1 MHSKDAAMNPTDD
14 SVSSHSSEQHPNAP
28 SALWRRLK
36 RFQPIAMPLA
46 GIAIALLALFVL
58 QDMLRHTS
66 RHDTLAAIE
75 NTSLHAIGLALLF
88 TCLSYMAVALY
99 DVVAVDTIAPGRIP
113 HWLSATAGAAGYA
126 ISNALGFSLLTG
138 GALRYRI
145 YASEGISLVDI
156 GRIVG
161 TSWFAIWFAF
171 IIMIGAALLID
182 PADIP
187 WLSML
192 DPRVDLAAGVILL
205 GGIGWLIYWLSK
217 GDRSL
222 EIGKFTLKLPTSR
235 GALIQIAAGLADVT
249 AAAATLYVLMPEGV
263 VHSFAV
269 FALVYVIAVILGVAS
284 HAPGGLGAFE
294 ATMVA
299 GLGLGGNPGAIAALV
314 IYRLIYT
321 VLPLLTAVAGLVIWE
336 VVRRHRQLTK
346 QARLAARLIEPIIPG
361 LAASVTFLGGIVLL
375 VSGATPGLHYRLE
388 ILSNILPLF
397 FVSMSHLAASFVG
410 VALLIVARGLAKRLA
425 RAWVAA
431 MTLFLAGAV
440 FSLIKGLDWEEATIL
455 CVFAGVLWVF
465 RNSFYR
471 RPITGPFELTWNWLA
486 SVGTTVLV
494 STWLGFFVYRHVEYS
509 NNLWWDFAWNANAP
523 RFLRATV
530 LVLAVVFAVGLH
542 TAVNRRGARRSKKD
556 LAIPD
561 AVPELVA
568 TSPNAE
574 AALALLGDKQF
585 LMDPEN
591 RGFVMYAQSGG
602 SLIALGEPIG
612 DKQVAEELAWS
623 FHALADRM
631 ALRTVFYGVG
641 PQSLPLFLDM
651 GLVALK
657 LGEVARVDLTQFSLE
672 GPARQPFRYADR
684 KADRD
689 GLIFEIIPAKD
700 VPALMPEL
708 ERVSDAW
715 LAIKGGGE
723 KRFSLGFFNPE
734 FLSRFDVAVMKKDGD
749 VVAFANIWRSAD
761 KNEYTVD
768 MMRYLPNISK
778 IMMDALFAKLLMQ
791 AKAEGFHWFNLGAAP
806 LSGLSGSRL
815 ASRWNRF
822 GSFLYKRG
830 ADLYH
835 FDGLKAFKEKFD
847 PIWSPHYLICPGGL
861 DTPRVLVDVTTL
873 INGNPLEFIRK

>member
-1 MHSKDAAMNPTDD
+1 MSLIDD
-14 SVSSHSSEQHPNAP
+14 GLPSPPAETSERSSER
-28 SALWRRLK
+28 SGFLRRLK
-36 RFQPIAMPLA
+36 RYQHIAFPVA
-46 GIAIALLALFVL
+46 GIAIALLALLVL
-58 QDMLRHTS
+58 ENLLQHTS
-66 RHDTLAAIE
+66 RAETVAAIE
-75 NTSLHAIGLALLF
+75 STSLRSMGLALLF
-88 TCLSYMAVALY
+88 TALSYAAVALY

-113 HWLSATAGAAGYA
+113 HRISAVAGAAGYA

-145 YASEGISLVDI
+145 YAAEGISLVDI

-171 IIMIGAALLID
+171 IIMIGAAMLID
-182 PADIP
+182 PADVP
-187 WLSML
+187 WLSMI
-192 DPRVDLAAGVILL
+192 DPRIDLVAGAVLL
-205 GGIGWLIYWLSK
+205 AGIGGLIYWLSK

-222 EIGKFTLKLPTSR
+222 QIGQFTLRLPTSR
-235 GALIQIAAGLADVT
+235 GALIQIAAGLVDVT
-249 AAAATLYVLMPEGV
+249 AAAASLYVLMPEGV

-294 ATMVA
+294 ATIIA
-299 GLGLGGNPGAIAALV
+299 GLGLGGKPEAIAALV

-321 VLPLLTAVAGLVIWE
+321 VLPLLVAVSGVLIWE
-336 VVRRHRQLTK
+336 AFRRRERLTR
-346 QARLAARLIEPIIPG
+346 QARLATRLVEPLIPG

-375 VSGATPGLHYRLE
+375 ISGVIPGERYRLD
-388 ILSNILPLF
+388 ILSDILPLI
-397 FVSMSHLAASFVG
+397 FVEMSHLAASFVG

-431 MTLFLAGAV
+431 MILFMTGAI
-440 FSLIKGLDWEEATIL
+440 FSLAKGLDWEEAGIL
-455 CVFAGVLWVF
+455 GVFAAVLWVF
-465 RNSFYR
+465 RDSFYR
-471 RPITGPFELTWNWLA
+471 RPIVGPFELTWNWIA

-530 LVLAVVFAVGLH
+530 LVLAVVFVVCLN
-542 TAVNRRGARRSKKD
+542 TAVNRRGLKRSKKD
-556 LAIPD
+556 FAIPD
-561 AVPELVA
+561 AVPALVA
-568 TSPNAE
+568 ASPNAE

-612 DKQVAEELAWS
+612 DRDVVEELAWS
-623 FHALADRM
+623 FHTLADRL
-631 ALRTVFYGVG
+631 AARTVFYGVG

-657 LGEVARVDLTQFSLE
+657 LGEVARVDLHEFSLE
-672 GPARQPFRYADR
+672 GPTRQPFRYADR
-684 KADRD
+684 RADKD
-689 GLIFEIIPAKD
+689 GLVFEIIPAKD
-700 VPALMPEL
+700 VPPLIPQL
-708 ERVSDAW
+708 KHVSDAW
-715 LAIKGGGE
+715 LAHKSGSE
-723 KRFSLGFFNPE
+723 KRFSLGFFSPDY
-734 FLSRFDVAVMKKDGD
+734 LSHFDMAVMKKDGAI
-749 VVAFANIWRSAD
+749 VAFANLCRSAG
-761 KNEYTVD
+761 KNEITVD
-768 MMRYLPNISK
+768 LMRYLPNVSK
-778 IMMDALFAKLLMQ
+778 VMMDALFAKLLIYS
-791 AKAEGFHWFNLGAAP
+791 KAEGYRWFNLGAAP

-847 PIWSPHYLICPGGL
+847 PVWSPHYLVCPGGL

-873 INGNPLEFIRK
+873 INGSPLEFIRK